1 MSYPVGEETELIEE
15 NFVRLYARDFVQ
27 LAWRS
32 EIGQGVE
39 EPLRRRMDE
48 VRRHSDL
55 MRIRKG
61 ADHLV
66 AVIARLRD
74 EADRFNPRMVQ
85 KGVDPIDA
93 GKRHRVFLLD
103 VVERLSAE
111 PVDQDTS
118 MALPGIKARRSR

>member
-1 MSYPVGEETELIEE
+1 MIEE
-15 NFVRLYARDFVQ
+15 NFVRLYAKDFVQ

-39 EPLRRRMDE
+39 EPLQRRMAE

-55 MRIRKG
+55 MQIRKG

-85 KGVDPIDA
+85 KGVDPVDA
-93 GKRHRVFLLD
+93 GKRHRTFLLD
-103 VVERLSAE
+103 VVERLSAA
-111 PVDQDTS
+111 PVAEDAS
-118 MALPGIKARRSR
+118 MALPAIKARRHR

>member
-1 MSYPVGEETELIEE
+1 MVEE

-39 EPLRRRMDE
+39 DSLQRRMTE

-55 MRIRKG
+55 MQLRKG

-74 EADRFNPRMVQ
+74 EAERFNPRLLQ
-85 KGVDPIDA
+85 KGVDPVDA
-93 GKRHRVFLLD
+93 GKRHRAFLLN
-103 VVERLSAE
+103 VVERLSSAPMAE
-111 PVDQDTS
+111 ES
-118 MALPGIKARRSR
+118 SIALPGFKARRSR

>member
-1 MSYPVGEETELIEE
+1 MIEE

-39 EPLRRRMDE
+39 EPLQRRMTE

-55 MRIRKG
+55 MQVRKG

-66 AVIARLRD
+66 AVIDRLRL
-74 EADRFNPRMVQ
+74 EAERYDPRLLQ
-85 KGVDPIDA
+85 KGVDPVDA
-93 GKRHRVFLLD
+93 GKRHKTFLLN
-103 VVERLSAE
+103 VIERLSAAPAVE
-111 PVDQDTS
+111 ETS
-118 MALPGIKARRSR
+118 MALPAIKARRQR